1 MNSYSIND
9 IITITNEIDI
19 KHNTPMT
26 YINETL
32 REYTHNIKLEINPLL
47 DLWEKNK
54 KYSNPYEFINTS
66 YDATNM
72 AVCTYKPISRAFF
85 KMIEILN
92 NYNFSFNQNI
102 KSFHLAEGPGGFIE
116 ALKYIRNND
125 KDIYYGM
132 TLMEGN
138 KDVPK
143 WDKSTHF
150 LNKSNNIIIEKGI
163 DMTGN
168 LYNIENLEY
177 VYKKYKHSMDF
188 ITGDGGFDF
197 SIDFNK
203 QEENSLNLIV
213 AEIFFAIVLQK
224 KGGSFVLKVF
234 DTFSS
239 LSIQILYL
247 LCYLYDNVY
256 ITKPLPSRPA
266 NSERYIVCI
275 NFKMVPNIDKLIQN
289 IFNKFY
295 LIKQSNITSI
305 INNEI
310 SNSFL
315 EKIKEI
321 NAIFGQS
328 QIENIM
334 NILTFIQDKNK
345 NEKQDLLKK
354 SYLNKCVKWCNK
366 YKLPIHE
373 IYLFA

>member
-9 IITITNEIDI
+9 IITIINEIDI
-19 KHNTPMT
+19 KQNTPLT
-26 YINETL
+26 YVNETL

-47 DLWEKNK
+47 ELWEKNK

-66 YDATNM
+66 YDTNNM

-85 KMIEILN
+85 KMIEILH
-92 NYNFSFNQNI
+92 NYNFSFNETI
-102 KSFHLAEGPGGFIE
+102 KTFHLAEGPGGFIE
-116 ALKYIRNND
+116 AIKYIRNND
-125 KDIYYGM
+125 NDMYYGM
-132 TLMEGN
+132 TLMEGD
-138 KDVPK
+138 KFVPK
-143 WDKSTHF
+143 WDKSTYF
-150 LNKSNNIIIEKGI
+150 LNKSPNVIIEKGI

-177 VYKKYKHSMDF
+177 IYKKYKHSMDF

-213 AEIFFAIVLQK
+213 AEIFFAIILQK

-239 LSIQILYL
+239 LSIQVLYL
-247 LCYLYDNVY
+247 LCYLYENVY

-266 NSERYIVCI
+266 NSERYIVCL
-275 NFKMVPNIDKLIQN
+275 NFKMVSNIDKLIQN

-295 LIKQSNITSI
+295 LIKQTNITSI

-315 EKIKEI
+315 EKIKEV

-345 NEKQDLLKK
+345 NEKQELLKK
-354 SYLNKCVKWCNK
+354 SYLNKCVKWCKK
-366 YKLPIHE
+366 YTLPINDN
-373 IYLFA
+373 YLCN

>member
-9 IITITNEIDI
+9 IITIITEIDI
-19 KHNTPMT
+19 KQNTEMK

-32 REYTHNIKLEINPLL
+32 RDYTHKIKLQINPLL

-54 KYSNPYEFINTS
+54 KYSNPYEFINTN
-66 YDATNM
+66 YDITNT
-72 AVCTYKPISRAFF
+72 AICTYKPISRAFF

-92 NYNFSFNQNI
+92 NYNFLFNENI

-125 KDIYYGM
+125 NDIYYGM

-138 KDVPK
+138 RDVPK

-150 LNKSNNIIIEKGI
+150 LNKSRNVIIEKGI

-239 LSIQILYL
+239 LSVQLLYL
-247 LCYLYDNVY
+247 LCYLYENVY

-266 NSERYIVCI
+266 NSERYIVCL
-275 NFKMVPNIDKLIQN
+275 NFKMVPNIEKLIQN

-295 LIKQSNITSI
+295 LIKQNNITSI

-315 EKIKEI
+315 EKINEV

-345 NEKQDLLKK
+345 NEKQELLKK
-354 SYLNKCVKWCNK
+354 SYLNKCIKWCKK
-366 YKLPIHE
+366 YNLPIHE
-373 IYLFA
+373 SYASI

>member
-1 MNSYSIND
+1 
-9 IITITNEIDI
+9 
-19 KHNTPMT
+19 
-26 YINETL
+26 
-32 REYTHNIKLEINPLL
+32 
-47 DLWEKNK
+47 
-54 KYSNPYEFINTS
+54 
-66 YDATNM
+66 
-72 AVCTYKPISRAFF
+72 
-85 KMIEILN
+85 
-92 NYNFSFNQNI
+92 
-102 KSFHLAEGPGGFIE
+102 
-116 ALKYIRNND
+116 
-125 KDIYYGM
+125 
-132 TLMEGN
+132 
-138 KDVPK
+138 
-143 WDKSTHF
+143 
-150 LNKSNNIIIEKGI
+150 
-163 DMTGN
+163 MTGN

-224 KGGSFVLKVF
+224 KGGTFVLKVF

-239 LSIQILYL
+239 LSVQILYL
-247 LCYLYDNVY
+247 LCYLYENVY

-266 NSERYIVCI
+266 NSERYIVCL
-275 NFKMVPNIDKLIQN
+275 NFKMVPNIEKLIQN

-295 LIKQSNITSI
+295 LIKQNNITSI

-315 EKIKEI
+315 EKIKEV

-345 NEKQDLLKK
+345 NEKQELLKK
-354 SYLNKCVKWCNK
+354 SYLNKCIKWCKK
-366 YKLPIHE
+366 YNLPIHDA
-373 IYLFA
+373 YLSI

>member
-9 IITITNEIDI
+9 IITIITEIDL
-19 KHNTPMT
+19 KHTTNIF

-47 DLWEKNK
+47 ELWEKNK
-54 KYSNPYEFINTS
+54 KYSNPYEFINTN
-66 YDATNM
+66 YDAVNM

-92 NYNFSFNQNI
+92 SYNFSFNQNI

-116 ALKYIRNND
+116 ALKYTRNND
-125 KDIYYGM
+125 DDIYYGM

-143 WDKSTHF
+143 WDKTTHF
-150 LNKSNNIIIEKGI
+150 LNRSPNIIIEKGI

-177 VYKKYKHSMDF
+177 VYKNYKHSMDF

-203 QEENSLNLIV
+203 QEENSLNLIL

-247 LCYLYDNVY
+247 LCYLYENVY

-266 NSERYIVCI
+266 NSEKYIVCI
-275 NFKMVPNIDKLIQN
+275 NFKMVSNIDKLIQN

-295 LIKQSNITSI
+295 LIKQNNITSI
-305 INNEI
+305 INNQI

-321 NAIFGQS
+321 NAIFGQC

-345 NEKQDLLKK
+345 NEKQELFKK
-354 SYLNKCVKWCNK
+354 SYLNKCVKWCKK
-366 YKLPIHE
+366 YNLPINE
-373 IYLFA
+373 IYN